1 MSVEFKPIES
11 LAEAQVLAPAW
22 TELAGAAGSAGAGA
36 LFRGPEWLIPW
47 WHAYHRVLGADLFIL
62 AGYADGDRG
71 RLICLAPFYTRLARA
86 AAFKVRE
93 IRLLGDAGPRPPA
106 LDILCRPEFE
116 ERAGVA
122 LARAVIDYGGEWD
135 LLDLQPLRDPSRVR
149 AFFASRLNSLGYQVE
164 SNESGGARRVALTS
178 AGIDAAAEPHDA
190 LARAYVGDPALMRK
204 GLAALRRLSRLEWAV
219 REEAS
224 PLADAEASR
233 LLEEVT
239 LSLAEAG
246 RARLARLDDSAQEAV
261 AAALVVD
268 DGDRSV
274 VLAMAADP
282 EHPGAAERLLTAEAR
297 AAAERGS
304 IALDVVTGAGDYSV
318 PTLPSSRQRA
328 IRLRAFGSSPAAAL
342 ARTYSSVNR
351 RLQAAIGAPSAAA
364 AGARAAWSKIRTAAA
379 NVAGYE
385 RLHLYRGELWT
396 RGIATPA
403 GLTLQ
408 TLSELEFDAMSDSE
422 REEMLES
429 LELDLEYCR
438 EKWRRGDLTIFA
450 RFNQRA
456 GGIAWCAFGSVYVPE
471 LERALALEPAEA
483 YIHDVF
489 VAPQARGRAVAP
501 SMLEFLALQL
511 RQRDLYRSWAL
522 IGSDNTASLRAF
534 EKAAYTAVCDV
545 IYARMGAVDRVTVR
559 PPDPEAKKLLGLT

>member
-1 MSVEFKPIES
+1 MTVQFKPIES
-11 LAEAQVLAPAW
+11 LAEARVLAPAW
-22 TELAGAAGSAGAGA
+22 TELAGQAGSGA
-36 LFRGPEWLIPW
+36 LFRGPEWLLPW
-47 WHAYHRVLGADLFIL
+47 WHAYHRVLAADLFVL
-62 AGYADGDRG
+62 AGYAGEK
-71 RLICLAPFYTRLARA
+71 LVCLAPFYIRLARA
-86 AAFKVRE
+86 AGLRLRE

-106 LDILCRPEFE
+106 LDILCQPEFE

-149 AFFASRLNSLGYQVE
+149 AFFASRLNSLGHQIE
-164 SNESGGARRVALTS
+164 SNESGGARRVALTAA
-178 AGIDAAAEPHDA
+178 AGIDAAAEPHDV
-190 LARAYVGDPALMRK
+190 LATAYVGDVALLRK

-219 REEAS
+219 REESS
-224 PLADAEASR
+224 PLADAEATQ

-239 LSLAEAG
+239 LGLAVAG

-268 DGDRSV
+268 DGDRAV

-297 AAAERGS
+297 AAAERGC

-328 IRLRAFGSSPAAAL
+328 IRLRAYGGSPAAAL

-379 NVAGYE
+379 HVAGFE
-385 RLHLYRGELWT
+385 RLQLYRGELWT
-396 RGIATPA
+396 RGTATPT

-408 TLSELEFDAMSDSE
+408 TLSEAEFDALVDTE
-422 REEMLES
+422 REEVIES
-429 LELDLEYCR
+429 LELDVEYCR
-438 EKWRRGDLTIFA
+438 KKWRRGDLTIFA
-450 RFNQRA
+450 RWSKRS

-471 LERALALEPAEA
+471 LERTLGLEPFEA

-501 SMLEFLALQL
+501 SMLEFLAGEL
-511 RQRDLYRSWAL
+511 RQRDFYRSWAL
-522 IGSDNTASLRAF
+522 IGSDNVASLRAF
-534 EKAAYTAVCDV
+534 EKASYTAVCDV

-559 PPDPEAKKLLGLT
+559 PPDPEAKKLLGLA